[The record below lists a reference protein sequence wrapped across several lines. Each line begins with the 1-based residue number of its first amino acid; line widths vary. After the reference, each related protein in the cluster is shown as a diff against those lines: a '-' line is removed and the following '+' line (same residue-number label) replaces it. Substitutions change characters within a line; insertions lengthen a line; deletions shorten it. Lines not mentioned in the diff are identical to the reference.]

1 MNAVKEKT
9 IALCYF
15 IGKFVMHL
23 KKHILVIQNKLKAN
37 VPLIF
42 YLTLYLL
49 SLPSEFFT
57 EYFLNSFLLL
67 QFYFAFDLPDH
78 LDFEV
83 FLI

>member
-15 IGKFVMHL
+15 IDKFVMRL

-37 VPLIF
+37 VPVIF
-42 YLTLYLL
+42 YLTLCLL
-49 SLPSEFFT
+49 SLPSEFFIV
-57 EYFLNSFLLL
+57 YFLNSFLLL
-67 QFYFAFDLPDH
+67 QFYFALDLPDH